1 MQVVEDLVHASLL
14 PEVIPPGSRQNMPG
28 SKKFRGG
35 DLGMVVDLRCFIGS
49 RMSMADSRD
58 CQAAMSGLVAR
69 DLSLTRCGMAS
80 ANRTPNGIGYVL
92 GSRVI

>member
-1 MQVVEDLVHASLL
+1 MRASSQRSSLQAA
-14 PEVIPPGSRQNMPG
+14 GKTCQGRRS
-28 SKKFRGG
+28 SAGG